1 MSALRVAHDIPGRLR
16 LRLPVGVSVEGLVD
30 AVGAQPGVQACTW
43 SPRTRSLLVVY
54 RPDSASAAGLLET
67 VARHT
72 SLTVALDGESPPQAS
87 KPAEAGDTLARGVRD
102 AARDLD
108 HRVRRVTRGVV
119 GLGGLLPTLLVFWA
133 LGEVVRGRVRP
144 LAWTSAL
151 WYAHGLFRDYVVER
165 PQD

>member
-16 LRLPVGVSVEGLVD
+16 LRLPVGVSVEGLID
-30 AVGAQPGVQACTW
+30 AVAAQPGVQACTW

-54 RPDSASAAGLLET
+54 QPGSATTAGILET
-67 VARHT
+67 VAHHT
-72 SLTVALDGESPPQAS
+72 SLAVAFNGESPQAS
-87 KPAEAGDTLARGVRD
+87 TLAEGDALARGVRD
-102 AARDLD
+102 ATRDLD

-119 GLGGLLPTLLVFWA
+119 GLGGLVPTLLIFWA
-133 LGEVVRGRVRP
+133 VGEVVRGRVRP

>member
-1 MSALRVAHDIPGRLR
+1 MTSPAGFGSASPLAFR
-16 LRLPVGVSVEGLVD
+16 
-30 AVGAQPGVQACTW
+30 

-54 RPDSASAAGLLET
+54 RPESASAARILET

-72 SLTVALDGESPPQAS
+72 SLTVALDGESPLAS

-133 LGEVVRGRVRP
+133 VGEVVRGRVRP

>member
-1 MSALRVAHDIPGRLR
+1 MSALRVAHEIPGRLR
-16 LRLPVGVSVEGLVD
+16 LRLPVGVSVEGLID
-30 AVGAQPGVQACTW
+30 AVAAQPGVQACTW

-54 RPDSASAAGLLET
+54 RPGSVTAAGILET
-67 VARHT
+67 IAHHT
-72 SLTVALDGESPPQAS
+72 SLTVALDGAS
-87 KPAEAGDTLARGVRD
+87 SEASRPAVRGHALAHGVRD

-133 LGEVVRGRVRP
+133 VGEVVRGRVRP

-151 WYAHGLFRDYVVER
+151 WYAHGLFREYVVER

>member
-1 MSALRVAHDIPGRLR
+1 MSALRVAHDVPGRLR
-16 LRLPVGVSVEGLVD
+16 LRLPVGVSVEGLID

-54 RPDSASAAGLLET
+54 QPASATTADILET
-67 VARHT
+67 VAHHT
-72 SLTVALDGESPPQAS
+72 SLAVAFNGESPQAS
-87 KPAEAGDTLARGVRD
+87 KPAEAEEALARGVRD

-119 GLGGLLPTLLVFWA
+119 GLGGLVPTLLVFWA
-133 LGEVVRGRVRP
+133 VGEVVRGRVRP

-151 WYAHGLFRDYVVER
+151 WYAYGLFRDYAVER
-165 PQD
+165 AQD

>member
-1 MSALRVAHDIPGRLR
+1 MSTLRVAHAIPGRLR
-16 LRLPVGVSVEGLVD
+16 LRVPVGVSVEGLID
-30 AVGAQPGVQACTW
+30 AVAAQPGVQACTW

-54 RPDSASAAGLLET
+54 RPESASAAGILET

-72 SLTVALDGESPPQAS
+72 SLAVADDGESPLAS

-102 AARDLD
+102 AARELD

-133 LGEVVRGRVRP
+133 VGEVVRGRVRP

-151 WYAHGLFRDYVVER
+151 WYAHGMFRDYVVER

>member
-1 MSALRVAHDIPGRLR
+1 MSALRIAHDVPGRLR
-16 LRLPVGVSVEGLVD
+16 LRLPVGVSVEGLID

-43 SPRTRSLLVVY
+43 SPRTHSLLVVY
-54 RPDSASAAGLLET
+54 RPVSVTAAGILET
-67 VARHT
+67 VAHHT
-72 SLTVALDGESPPQAS
+72 SLTVALDGASSEAS
-87 KPAEAGDTLARGVRD
+87 KPAESQDALARGVRD
-102 AARDLD
+102 ATRDLD

-133 LGEVVRGRVRP
+133 VGEVVRGRVRP